1 MIAEYAMHFFLAANL
16 LTGLVNIYFQPENQ
30 SDTNSRG
37 ILVIYTFVLFVFIK
51 RFSSLLGKMI
61 G

>member
-30 SDTNSRG
+30 SDANSRG

-51 RFSSLLGKMI
+51 RFSSLLGKLI